1 MSEMN
6 DKVDLK
12 PLFEPKSVAVIGA
25 SSDPHKIGYKVLSNI
40 IYGGYHGKVYPVNPK
55 GGEILDLK
63 VYKRVAEIEGDIDL
77 AVIVVPAPVVFDVVK
92 DCAAA
97 KVKFLII
104 ITSGFSEVGNRK
116 EEKKIVDFARKH
128 GMRILG
134 PNVFGMYSAKVSLNA
149 SFGPSKILPGK
160 IAIITQSGAL
170 GGAMIGRSIV
180 GRIGLSANISVGN
193 KSDLDEADLLQY
205 LKEDEQT
212 KVVLMYIEGVKNGSK
227 LVRVLKNMPEDKHVV
242 VIKSG
247 RSKRGALA
255 AASHTGSLAGSDN
268 VFNGIAEQCGIL
280 RAESV
285 NEAFNWSRALSELP
299 LVEGDNTVIITN
311 GGGLGVMCAD
321 ACEKY
326 DVPLMDDS
334 ILLQNIFK
342 DVMPEFGSARNPIDL
357 TGEAGVEEYKTSL
370 KKALHVKEINAVL
383 ALYCETGVFEPEGM
397 SDMVI
402 EMGGVYKKNKPIL
415 FSMLGGERVEK
426 IMNETRKKG
435 VHVFDDVYDAASALG
450 ALYRRKRFVNEIR
463 HSGKTPDINID
474 VISINR
480 IISKARSED
489 RRFLMPDESK
499 EIMKLIGLTLPRW
512 RIARSLDEAVSFAE
526 EIGYPVVLKIVS
538 EDIIHK
544 TDAGGVALDL
554 ENRKEVIDAYQA
566 IMKSC
571 RTKFPKARIRG
582 VEVCEMVPRGV
593 ETIVGGTFDPSF
605 GPVTM
610 FGLGGIYVETLKD
623 VTFRAVPLTI
633 YDAKKM
639 VRGINAYPILLGVR
653 GEKRKDIEGIVDV
666 LLRVGKLME
675 KIEDISDVEINPLM
689 VYEYGKGVK
698 VVDVRILLKQKE
710 ENV

>member
-1 MSEMN
+1 MS

-12 PLFEPKSVAVIGA
+12 ALFEPKSVAVVGA
-25 SSDPHKIGYKVLSNI
+25 SSNPAKIGHKVLSNI
-40 IYGGYHGKVYPVNPK
+40 LNGGYHGEVYPVNPK
-55 GGEILDLK
+55 GGEILGLK
-63 VYKRVAEIEGDIDL
+63 VYKRVAEIEGAVDL
-77 AVIVVPAPVVFDVVK
+77 AVVVVPAPVVFDVVQ

-128 GMRILG
+128 GMRVLG

-170 GGAMIGRSIV
+170 GGAMIGKSV
-180 GRIGLSANISVGN
+180 VDRIGLSAIISVGN

-212 KVVLMYIEGVKNGSK
+212 RVVLMYIEGVKNGNK
-227 LVRVLKNMPEDKHVV
+227 LVRILKDMPEDKHVV

-247 RSKRGALA
+247 KSKRGALA

-326 DVPLMDDS
+326 GVPLMDDS
-334 ILLQNIFK
+334 VLLQNIFK
-342 DVMPEFGSARNPIDL
+342 DVMPEFGSARNPVDL

-370 KKALHVKEINAVL
+370 KKALNVKEINAVL
-383 ALYCETGVFEPEGM
+383 ALYCETGIFEPEGM
-397 SDMVI
+397 SKMVV
-402 EMGGVYKKNKPIL
+402 EMDQIYKKNKPIL
-415 FSMLGGERVEK
+415 FSMLGGEKVEE
-426 IMNETRKKG
+426 IIDVTRKKG
-435 VHVFDDVYDAASALG
+435 TYVFDDVYNAASALG
-450 ALYRRKRFVNEIR
+450 ALYRRKRFIEELKHLEN
-463 HSGKTPDINID
+463 TPDII
-474 VISINR
+474 INEMAIR
-480 IISKARSED
+480 RVISKARSED
-489 RRFLMPDESK
+489 RRFLMPDEAK

-554 ENRKEVIDAYQA
+554 ENKNEVIDAYQA

-582 VEVCEMVPRGV
+582 IEVCEMVPRGV

-605 GPVTM
+605 GPVVM

-623 VTFRAVPLTI
+623 VTFRAVPLALN
-633 YDAKKM
+633 DAKKM

-675 KIEDISDVEINPLM
+675 KIEDVSDVEINPLM

-698 VVDVRILLKQKE
+698 VVDVRILLKE
-710 ENV
+710 EDV

>member
-1 MSEMN
+1 MS

-12 PLFEPKSVAVIGA
+12 ALFEPKSVAVVGA
-25 SSDPHKIGYKVLSNI
+25 SSNPAKIGHKVLSNI
-40 IYGGYHGKVYPVNPK
+40 LAGGYRGEVYPVNPK
-55 GGEILDLK
+55 GGEILGLK
-63 VYKRVAEIEGDIDL
+63 VYKRVAEIEGAVDL
-77 AVIVVPAPVVFDVVK
+77 AVVVVPAPVVFDVVQ

-128 GMRILG
+128 GMRVLG

-170 GGAMIGRSIV
+170 GGAMIGRSV
-180 GRIGLSANISVGN
+180 VDRIGLSAIISVGN

-212 KVVLMYIEGVKNGSK
+212 RVVLMYIEGIKNGGK
-227 LVRVLKNMPEDKHVV
+227 LIKTLKSMPVDKHVV
-242 VIKSG
+242 VVKSG

-285 NEAFNWSRALSELP
+285 DDAFNWSRVLSELP
-299 LVEGDNTVIITN
+299 TVEGDNTVIITN

-326 DVPLMDDS
+326 GVPLMDDS
-334 ILLQNIFK
+334 VFLQRIFK
-342 DVMPEFGSARNPIDL
+342 DVMPEFGSARNPVDL
-357 TGEAGVEEYKTSL
+357 TGEAGVEEYKVSL
-370 KKALHVKEINAVL
+370 KKALKSKEINAVL
-383 ALYCETGVFEPEGM
+383 ALYCETGVFDPEGM
-397 SDMVI
+397 NDMVI
-402 EMGGVYKKNKPIL
+402 DMGQVYKKSKPIL
-415 FSMLGGERVEK
+415 FSMLGGEKVEE
-426 IMNETRKKG
+426 IIDETRKKG
-435 VHVFDDVYDAASALG
+435 AHVFDDVYDAASALG
-450 ALYRRKRFVNEIR
+450 ALYGRKRFVDEIK
-463 HSGKTPDINID
+463 HSVETPDIGID
-474 VISINR
+474 VVSIKR

-489 RRFLMPDESK
+489 RRFLMPDEAK
-499 EIMKLIGLTLPRW
+499 EIMKLVGLTLPRW

-554 ENRKEVIDAYQA
+554 ENKNEVIDAYQA

-582 VEVCEMVPRGV
+582 IEVCEMVPKGV
-593 ETIVGGTFDPSF
+593 ETIVGGTSDPSF
-605 GPVTM
+605 GPVVM

-623 VTFRAVPLTI
+623 VTFRAVPLTLN
-633 YDAKKM
+633 DAKKM

-653 GEKRKDIEGIVDV
+653 GEKQKDIKGIVDV

-675 KIEDISDVEINPLM
+675 KIEDVSDIEINPLM
-689 VYEYGKGVK
+689 VYEYGEGVK
-698 VVDVRILLKQKE
+698 VVDVRILLKQKG

>member
-1 MSEMN
+1 MS

-12 PLFEPKSVAVIGA
+12 ALFEPKSVAVVGA
-25 SSDPHKIGYKVLSNI
+25 SSNPVKIGHKVLSNI
-40 IYGGYHGKVYPVNPK
+40 LAGGYRGEVYPVNPK
-55 GGEILDLK
+55 GGEILGLK
-63 VYKRVAEIEGDIDL
+63 VYKRVVEIEGAVDL
-77 AVIVVPAPVVFDVVK
+77 AVVVVPAPVVFDVVQ
-92 DCAAA
+92 DCVAA

-104 ITSGFSEVGNRK
+104 ITSGFSEVGNRR

-128 GMRILG
+128 GMRVLG

-170 GGAMIGRSIV
+170 GGAMVGRSV
-180 GRIGLSANISVGN
+180 VDRIGLSAIISVGN

-212 KVVLMYIEGVKNGSK
+212 RVVLMYIEGIKNGGK
-227 LVRVLKNMPEDKHVV
+227 LIKTLKSMPEDKHVV
-242 VIKSG
+242 VVKSG

-285 NEAFNWSRALSELP
+285 DDAFNWARVLSELP
-299 LVEGDNTVIITN
+299 TVEGDNTVIITN

-326 DVPLMDDS
+326 GVPLMDDS
-334 ILLQNIFK
+334 VFLQRVFK

-357 TGEAGVEEYKTSL
+357 TGEAGVEEYKVSL
-370 KKALHVKEINAVL
+370 KKALKAKEINAVL
-383 ALYCETGVFEPEGM
+383 ALYCETGVFDPEGM

-402 EMGGVYKKNKPIL
+402 DMGQVYKKSKPIL
-415 FSMLGGERVEK
+415 FSMLGGEKVEE
-426 IMNETRKKG
+426 IIDETRKKG

-450 ALYRRKRFVNEIR
+450 ALYGRKRFVDEIK
-463 HSGKTPDINID
+463 HSVETPDVRID
-474 VISINR
+474 VVSIKR

-489 RRFLMPDESK
+489 RRFLMPDEAK
-499 EIMKLIGLTLPRW
+499 EIMKLVGLTLPRW

-526 EIGYPVVLKIVS
+526 EIGYPAVLKIVS

-554 ENRKEVIDAYQA
+554 ENKNEVIDAYQA

-582 VEVCEMVPRGV
+582 IEVCEMVPKGV
-593 ETIVGGTFDPSF
+593 ETIVGGTLDPSF
-605 GPVTM
+605 GPVVM

-623 VTFRAVPLTI
+623 VTFRAVPLTLN
-633 YDAKKM
+633 DAKKM

-653 GEKRKDIEGIVDV
+653 GEKQKDIKGIVDV

-675 KIEDISDVEINPLM
+675 KIEDVSDIEINPLM
-689 VYEYGKGVK
+689 VYEYGEGVK
-698 VVDVRILLKQKE
+698 VVDVRILLKQKG

>member
-1 MSEMN
+1 MS

-12 PLFEPKSVAVIGA
+12 ALFEPKSVAVVGA
-25 SSDPHKIGYKVLSNI
+25 SSNPAKIGHKVLSNI
-40 IYGGYHGKVYPVNPK
+40 LNGGYHGEVYPVNPK
-55 GGEILDLK
+55 GGEILGLK
-63 VYKRVAEIEGDIDL
+63 VYKRVAEIEGAVDL
-77 AVIVVPAPVVFDVVK
+77 AVVVVPAPIVFDVVQ

-128 GMRILG
+128 GMRVLG

-170 GGAMIGRSIV
+170 GGAMIGKSV
-180 GRIGLSANISVGN
+180 VDRIGLSAIISVGN

-212 KVVLMYIEGVKNGSK
+212 RVVLMYIEGVKNGNK
-227 LVRVLKNMPEDKHVV
+227 LVRILKDMPEDKHVV

-247 RSKRGALA
+247 KSKRGALA

-326 DVPLMDDS
+326 GVPLMDDS
-334 ILLQNIFK
+334 VLLQNIFK
-342 DVMPEFGSARNPIDL
+342 DVMPEFGSARNPVDL

-370 KKALHVKEINAVL
+370 KKALNVKEINAVL
-383 ALYCETGVFEPEGM
+383 ALYCETGIFEPEGM
-397 SDMVI
+397 SKMVV
-402 EMGGVYKKNKPIL
+402 EMDQIYKKNKPIL
-415 FSMLGGERVEK
+415 FSMLGGEKVEE
-426 IMNETRKKG
+426 IIDVTRKKG
-435 VHVFDDVYDAASALG
+435 TYVFDDVYNAASALG
-450 ALYRRKRFVNEIR
+450 ALYRRKRFIEELKHLEN
-463 HSGKTPDINID
+463 TPDII
-474 VISINR
+474 INEMAIR
-480 IISKARSED
+480 RVISKARSED
-489 RRFLMPDESK
+489 RRFLMPDEAK

-554 ENRKEVIDAYQA
+554 ENKNEVIDAYQA

-582 VEVCEMVPRGV
+582 IEVCEMVPRGV

-605 GPVTM
+605 GPVVM

-623 VTFRAVPLTI
+623 VTFRAVPLALN
-633 YDAKKM
+633 DAKKM

-675 KIEDISDVEINPLM
+675 KIEDVSDVEINPLM
-689 VYEYGKGVK
+689 VYEYGEGVK
-698 VVDVRILLKQKE
+698 VVDVRILLKE
-710 ENV
+710 EDV

>member
-1 MSEMN
+1 
-6 DKVDLK
+6 
-12 PLFEPKSVAVIGA
+12 
-25 SSDPHKIGYKVLSNI
+25 
-40 IYGGYHGKVYPVNPK
+40 
-55 GGEILDLK
+55 
-63 VYKRVAEIEGDIDL
+63 KR
-77 AVIVVPAPVVFDVVK
+77 
-92 DCAAA
+92 
-97 KVKFLII
+97 
-104 ITSGFSEVGNRK
+104 
-116 EEKKIVDFARKH
+116 EED
-128 GMRILG
+128 
-134 PNVFGMYSAKVSLNA
+134 
-149 SFGPSKILPGK
+149 
-160 IAIITQSGAL
+160 
-170 GGAMIGRSIV
+170 
-180 GRIGLSANISVGN
+180 RIGLSAIISVGN

-212 KVVLMYIEGVKNGSK
+212 KVVLMYIEGVKNGNK
-227 LVRVLKNMPEDKHVV
+227 LVRILKDMPEDKHVV

-247 RSKRGALA
+247 KSKRGALA

-268 VFNGIAEQCGIL
+268 VFNGIAEQCGVL

-326 DVPLMDDS
+326 GVPLMDDS
-334 ILLQNIFK
+334 VLLQNIFK
-342 DVMPEFGSARNPIDL
+342 DVMPEFGSARNPVDL

-370 KKALHVKEINAVL
+370 KKALNVKEINAVL
-383 ALYCETGVFEPEGM
+383 ALYCETGIFEPEGM
-397 SDMVI
+397 SKMVV
-402 EMGGVYKKNKPIL
+402 EMDQIYKKNKPIL
-415 FSMLGGERVEK
+415 FSMLGGEKVED
-426 IMNETRKKG
+426 IIDVTRKKG
-435 VHVFDDVYDAASALG
+435 TYVFDDVYDAASALG
-450 ALYRRKRFVNEIR
+450 ALYRRKRFIEELKHLEN
-463 HSGKTPDINID
+463 SPDII
-474 VISINR
+474 INER
-480 IISKARSED
+480 AIRRVISKARSED
-489 RRFLMPDESK
+489 RRFLMPDEAK

-554 ENRKEVIDAYQA
+554 ENKNEVIDAYQA

-582 VEVCEMVPRGV
+582 IEVCEMVPKGV

-605 GPVTM
+605 GPVVM

-623 VTFRAVPLTI
+623 VTFRAVPLALN
-633 YDAKKM
+633 DAKKM

-698 VVDVRILLKQKE
+698 VVDVRILLKE
-710 ENV
+710 EDV

>member
-1 MSEMN
+1 MSG
-6 DKVDLK
+6 KVDLK
-12 PLFEPKSVAVIGA
+12 ALFEPKSVAVVGA
-25 SSDPHKIGYKVLSNI
+25 SSNPAKIGHKVLSNI
-40 IYGGYHGKVYPVNPK
+40 LAGGYHGEVYPVNPK
-55 GGEILDLK
+55 GGEILGLK
-63 VYKRVAEIEGDIDL
+63 VYKRVAEIEGAVDL
-77 AVIVVPAPVVFDVVK
+77 AVVVVPAPVVFDVVK

-128 GMRILG
+128 GMRVLG

-170 GGAMIGRSIV
+170 GGAMIGKSV
-180 GRIGLSANISVGN
+180 VDRIGLSAIISVGN

-212 KVVLMYIEGVKNGSK
+212 KVVLMYIEGVKNGNK
-227 LVRVLKNMPEDKHVV
+227 LVRILKDMPDDKHVV

-247 RSKRGALA
+247 KSKRGALA

-326 DVPLMDDS
+326 SVPLMDDS
-334 ILLQNIFK
+334 VLLQNIFK
-342 DVMPEFGSARNPIDL
+342 DVMPEFGSARNPVDL

-370 KKALHVKEINAVL
+370 KKALNVKEINAVL
-383 ALYCETGVFEPEGM
+383 ALYCETGIFEPEGM
-397 SDMVI
+397 SKMVV
-402 EMGGVYKKNKPIL
+402 EMDQIYKKNKPIL
-415 FSMLGGERVEK
+415 FSMLGGEKVEE
-426 IMNETRKKG
+426 IIDVTRKKG
-435 VHVFDDVYDAASALG
+435 TYVFDDVYDAASALG
-450 ALYRRKRFVNEIR
+450 ALYRRKRFIEELKHLEN
-463 HSGKTPDINID
+463 TPDII
-474 VISINR
+474 INEMAIR
-480 IISKARSED
+480 RVISKARSED
-489 RRFLMPDESK
+489 RRFLMPDEAK

-554 ENRKEVIDAYQA
+554 ENKNEVIDAYQA

-582 VEVCEMVPRGV
+582 IEVCEMVPRGV

-605 GPVTM
+605 GPVVM

-623 VTFRAVPLTI
+623 VTFRAVPLALN
-633 YDAKKM
+633 DAKKM

-675 KIEDISDVEINPLM
+675 KIEDVSDVEINPLM

-698 VVDVRILLKQKE
+698 VVDVRILLKE
-710 ENV
+710 EDV

>member
-1 MSEMN
+1 MS

-12 PLFEPKSVAVIGA
+12 ALFEPKSVAVVGA
-25 SSDPHKIGYKVLSNI
+25 SSNPAKIGHKVLSNI
-40 IYGGYHGKVYPVNPK
+40 LAGGYHGEVYPVNPK
-55 GGEILDLK
+55 GGEILGLK
-63 VYKRVAEIEGDIDL
+63 VYKRVAEIEGAVDL
-77 AVIVVPAPVVFDVVK
+77 AVVVVPAPVVFDVVQ

-128 GMRILG
+128 GMRVLG

-170 GGAMIGRSIV
+170 GGAMIGKSV
-180 GRIGLSANISVGN
+180 VDRIGLSAIISVGN

-212 KVVLMYIEGVKNGSK
+212 KVVLMYIEGVKNGNK
-227 LVRVLKNMPEDKHVV
+227 LVRILKDMPDDKHVV

-247 RSKRGALA
+247 KSKRGALA

-326 DVPLMDDS
+326 SVPLMDDS
-334 ILLQNIFK
+334 VLLQNIFK
-342 DVMPEFGSARNPIDL
+342 DVMPEFGSARNPVDL

-370 KKALHVKEINAVL
+370 KKALNVKEINAVL
-383 ALYCETGVFEPEGM
+383 ALYCETGIFEPEGM
-397 SDMVI
+397 SKMVV
-402 EMGGVYKKNKPIL
+402 EMDQIYKKNKPIL
-415 FSMLGGERVEK
+415 FSMLGGEKVEE
-426 IMNETRKKG
+426 IIDVTRKKG
-435 VHVFDDVYDAASALG
+435 TYVFDDVYDAASALG
-450 ALYRRKRFVNEIR
+450 ALYRRKRFIEELKHLEN
-463 HSGKTPDINID
+463 TPDII
-474 VISINR
+474 INEMAIR
-480 IISKARSED
+480 RVISKARSED
-489 RRFLMPDESK
+489 RRFLMPDEAK

-554 ENRKEVIDAYQA
+554 ENKNEVIDAYQA

-582 VEVCEMVPRGV
+582 IEVCEMVPRGV

-605 GPVTM
+605 GPVVM

-623 VTFRAVPLTI
+623 VTFRAVPLALN
-633 YDAKKM
+633 DAKKM

-675 KIEDISDVEINPLM
+675 KIEDVSDVEINPLM

>member
-1 MSEMN
+1 MSG
-6 DKVDLK
+6 KVDLK
-12 PLFEPKSVAVIGA
+12 ALFEPKSVAVVGA
-25 SSDPHKIGYKVLSNI
+25 SSNPAKIGHKVLSNI
-40 IYGGYHGKVYPVNPK
+40 LAGGYHGEVYPVNPK
-55 GGEILDLK
+55 GGEILGLK
-63 VYKRVAEIEGDIDL
+63 VYKRVAEIEGAVDL
-77 AVIVVPAPVVFDVVK
+77 AVVVVPAPVVFDVVQ

-128 GMRILG
+128 GMRVLG

-170 GGAMIGRSIV
+170 GGAMIGKSV
-180 GRIGLSANISVGN
+180 VDRIGLSAIISVGN

-212 KVVLMYIEGVKNGSK
+212 KVVLMYIEGVKNGNK
-227 LVRVLKNMPEDKHVV
+227 LVRILKDMPEDKHVV

-247 RSKRGALA
+247 KSKRGALA

-326 DVPLMDDS
+326 SVPLMDDS
-334 ILLQNIFK
+334 VLLQNIFK
-342 DVMPEFGSARNPIDL
+342 DVMPEFGSARNPVDL

-370 KKALHVKEINAVL
+370 KKALNVKEINAVL
-383 ALYCETGVFEPEGM
+383 ALYCETGIFEPEGM
-397 SDMVI
+397 SKMVV
-402 EMGGVYKKNKPIL
+402 EMDQIYKKNKPIL
-415 FSMLGGERVEK
+415 FSMLGGEKVEE
-426 IMNETRKKG
+426 IIDVTRKKG
-435 VHVFDDVYDAASALG
+435 TYVFDDVYDAASALG
-450 ALYRRKRFVNEIR
+450 ALYRRKRFIEELKHLEN
-463 HSGKTPDINID
+463 TPDII
-474 VISINR
+474 INEMAIR
-480 IISKARSED
+480 RVISKARSED
-489 RRFLMPDESK
+489 RRFLMPDEAK

-554 ENRKEVIDAYQA
+554 ENKNEVIDAYQA

-582 VEVCEMVPRGV
+582 IEVCEMVPRGV

-605 GPVTM
+605 GPVVM

-623 VTFRAVPLTI
+623 VTFRAVPLALN
-633 YDAKKM
+633 DAKKM

-675 KIEDISDVEINPLM
+675 KIEDVSDVEINPLM

-698 VVDVRILLKQKE
+698 VVDVRILLKE
-710 ENV
+710 EDV

>member
-1 MSEMN
+1 MSG
-6 DKVDLK
+6 KVDLK
-12 PLFEPKSVAVIGA
+12 ALFEPKSVAVVGA
-25 SSDPHKIGYKVLSNI
+25 SSNPAKIGHKVLSNI
-40 IYGGYHGKVYPVNPK
+40 LAGGYRGEVYPVNPK
-55 GGEILDLK
+55 GGEILGLK
-63 VYKRVAEIEGDIDL
+63 VYKRVVEIEGAVDL
-77 AVIVVPAPVVFDVVK
+77 AVVVVPAPIVFDVVQ

-128 GMRILG
+128 GMRVLG

-170 GGAMIGRSIV
+170 GGAMIGKSV
-180 GRIGLSANISVGN
+180 VDRIGLSAIISVGN

-212 KVVLMYIEGVKNGSK
+212 RVVLMYIEGVKNGNK
-227 LVRVLKNMPEDKHVV
+227 LVRILKDMPEDKHVV

-247 RSKRGALA
+247 KSKRGALA

-326 DVPLMDDS
+326 GVPLMDDS
-334 ILLQNIFK
+334 VLLQNIFK
-342 DVMPEFGSARNPIDL
+342 DVMPEFGSARNPVDL

-370 KKALHVKEINAVL
+370 KKALNVKEINAVL
-383 ALYCETGVFEPEGM
+383 ALYCETGIFEPEGM
-397 SDMVI
+397 SKMVV
-402 EMGGVYKKNKPIL
+402 EMDQIYKKNKPIL
-415 FSMLGGERVEK
+415 FSMLGGEKVEE
-426 IMNETRKKG
+426 IIDVTRKKG
-435 VHVFDDVYDAASALG
+435 TYVFDDVYNAASALG
-450 ALYRRKRFVNEIR
+450 ALYRRKRFIEELKHLEN
-463 HSGKTPDINID
+463 TPDII
-474 VISINR
+474 INEMAIR
-480 IISKARSED
+480 RVISKARSED
-489 RRFLMPDESK
+489 RRFLMPDEAK
-499 EIMKLIGLTLPRW
+499 EIMKLVGLTLPRW

-554 ENRKEVIDAYQA
+554 ENKNEVIDAYQA

-582 VEVCEMVPRGV
+582 IEVCEMVPRGV

-605 GPVTM
+605 GPVVM

-623 VTFRAVPLTI
+623 VTFRAVPLALN
-633 YDAKKM
+633 DAKKM

-675 KIEDISDVEINPLM
+675 KIEDVSDVEINPLM

-698 VVDVRILLKQKE
+698 VVDVRILLKE
-710 ENV
+710 EDV

>member
-1 MSEMN
+1 MSGMS

-12 PLFEPKSVAVIGA
+12 TLFEPKSVAVIGA
-25 SSDPHKIGYKVLSNI
+25 SSNPHKIGYKVLSNI

-63 VYKRVAEIEGDIDL
+63 VYKRVAEIEGGVDL
-77 AVIVVPAPVVFDVVK
+77 AVIVVPAPVVFDVIK

-212 KVVLMYIEGVKNGSK
+212 KVVLMYIEGVKNGNK
-227 LVRVLKNMPEDKHVV
+227 LVRILKNMPEDKHVV

-326 DVPLMDDS
+326 GVPLMDDS
-334 ILLQNIFK
+334 VLLQNIFK
-342 DVMPEFGSARNPIDL
+342 DVMPEFGSARNPVDL

-402 EMGGVYKKNKPIL
+402 EMGRVYKKNKPIL

-426 IMNETRKKG
+426 IMDETRKKG

-571 RTKFPKARIRG
+571 RTKFPKARIG
-582 VEVCEMVPRGV
+582 GIEVCEMVPRGV
-593 ETIVGGTFDPSF
+593 ETIVGGTLDPSF

>member
-1 MSEMN
+1 MS

-12 PLFEPKSVAVIGA
+12 ALFEPKSVAVVGA
-25 SSDPHKIGYKVLSNI
+25 SSNPAKIGHKVLSNI
-40 IYGGYHGKVYPVNPK
+40 LNGGYHGEVYPVNPK
-55 GGEILDLK
+55 GGEILGLK
-63 VYKRVAEIEGDIDL
+63 VYKRVAEIEGAVDL
-77 AVIVVPAPVVFDVVK
+77 AVVVVPAPVVFDVVQ

-128 GMRILG
+128 GMRVLG

-170 GGAMIGRSIV
+170 GGAMIGKSV
-180 GRIGLSANISVGN
+180 VDRIGLSAIISVGN

-212 KVVLMYIEGVKNGSK
+212 RVVLMYIEGVKNGNK
-227 LVRVLKNMPEDKHVV
+227 LVRILKDMPEDKHVV

-247 RSKRGALA
+247 KSKRGALA

-326 DVPLMDDS
+326 GVPLMDDS
-334 ILLQNIFK
+334 VLLQNIFK
-342 DVMPEFGSARNPIDL
+342 DVMPEFGSARNPVDL

-370 KKALHVKEINAVL
+370 KKALNVKEINAVL
-383 ALYCETGVFEPEGM
+383 ALYCETGIFEPEGM
-397 SDMVI
+397 SKMVV
-402 EMGGVYKKNKPIL
+402 EMDQIYKKNKPIL
-415 FSMLGGERVEK
+415 FSMLGGEKVEE
-426 IMNETRKKG
+426 IIDVTRKKG
-435 VHVFDDVYDAASALG
+435 TYVFDDVYNAASALG
-450 ALYRRKRFVNEIR
+450 ALYRRKRFIEELKHLEN
-463 HSGKTPDINID
+463 TPDII
-474 VISINR
+474 INEMAIR
-480 IISKARSED
+480 RVISKARSED
-489 RRFLMPDESK
+489 RRFLMPDEAK

-554 ENRKEVIDAYQA
+554 ENKNEVIDAYQA

-582 VEVCEMVPRGV
+582 IEVCEMVPRGV

-605 GPVTM
+605 GPVVM

-623 VTFRAVPLTI
+623 VTFRAVPLALN
-633 YDAKKM
+633 DAKKM

-675 KIEDISDVEINPLM
+675 KIEDVSDVEINPLM
-689 VYEYGKGVK
+689 VYEYGEGVK
-698 VVDVRILLKQKE
+698 VVDVRILLKE
-710 ENV
+710 EDV